1 MTAEGDNSVLM
12 QKVAKEHLGL
22 FKPHKWEVESS
33 DVKNYHH
40 LIYLMKARENTIH
53 ADLYKKM
60 RNATAFTKVGKKVTN
75 LGLKSFGDN
84 IQEKGVFNTWM
95 YDEQDKIQAFA
106 KAYADRIVAEAFLE
120 TINENTGK
128 GDEFKDMPIGPSPL
142 SINASADLGI
152 ILKKLFHLHLLSRV
166 EEDLSFFLISGL
178 LSEEAGQEVID
189 YSRKLCAEL
198 APHALSLVEGTLLI
212 ISISKLEFLINFV

>member
-1 MTAEGDNSVLM
+1 MG
-12 QKVAKEHLGL
+12 
-22 FKPHKWEVESS
+22 KWEVQDS

-60 RNATAFTKVGKKVTN
+60 RNATAFTKVGKKVGQ
-75 LGLKSFGDN
+75 LGLKSFGQN

-120 TINENTGK
+120 TINE
-128 GDEFKDMPIGPSPL
+128 
-142 SINASADLGI
+142 SADLGI

-198 APHALSLVEGTLLI
+198 APHALSLV
-212 ISISKLEFLINFV
+212 